1 MIRLAVTEQGQ
12 VVPEARQWRGGYL
25 HRTENCWKM
34 FISRK
39 SHFRAFRREIS
50 RAAKETLVQQLK
62 ARDWE

>member
-1 MIRLAVTEQGQ
+1 MIRLVVTDQGQ
-12 VVPEARQWRGGYL
+12 VVVEARQGRGGYL

-39 SHFRAFRREIS
+39 SHFRAFHQEIGK
-50 RAAKETLVQQLK
+50 AAKETLVQQLK